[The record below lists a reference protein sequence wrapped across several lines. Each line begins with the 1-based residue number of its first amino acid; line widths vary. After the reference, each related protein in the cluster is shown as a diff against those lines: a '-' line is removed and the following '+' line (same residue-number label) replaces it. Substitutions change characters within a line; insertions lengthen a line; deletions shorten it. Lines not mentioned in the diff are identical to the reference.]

1 MLFGKREAIQVTVLV
16 HGPVVRYVKAGTY
29 DLRSGDKI
37 KVLLKQAGLPGDVP
51 GLSCLIEGERV
62 ELSHKL
68 TGGETVTVLQMIA
81 GG

>member
-1 MLFGKREAIQVTVLV
+1 MLFGKREAIQVTVVV
-16 HGPVVRYVKAGTY
+16 HGPIVRYVKAGTY
-29 DLRSGDKI
+29 ELRSGDKI
-37 KVLLKQAGLPGDVP
+37 KALLMQAGLSGSVP
-51 GLSCLIEGERV
+51 ALSCLIDGERV

>member
-1 MLFGKREAIQVTVLV
+1 MLFGKRETIQVSLVV
-16 HGPVVRYVKAGTY
+16 HGPATRFLKAGDY
-29 DLRSGDKI
+29 ELRSGE
-37 KVLLKQAGLPGDVP
+37 KVKALLKRAGLSGAVP

-62 ELSHKL
+62 DLSRKL

>member
-16 HGPVVRYVKAGTY
+16 HGPATRYLKAGTY
-29 DLRSGDKI
+29 ELRSGDKI
-37 KVLLKQAGLPGDVP
+37 KALLKRAGLSGSLP
-51 GLSCLIEGERV
+51 GLSCLIEGERAD
-62 ELSHKL
+62 LSRKL